1 MSYFRIDSFLLKP
14 SSQLFNT
21 VVFMNKD
28 NSHTILTF
36 IVPKVLVINSLS
48 ETVIEKFHLVQY
60 AMLFVTWHKNIK
72 LIMICKFY

>member
-1 MSYFRIDSFLLKP
+1 
-14 SSQLFNT
+14 
-21 VVFMNKD
+21 MNKN
-28 NSHTILTF
+28 NSHTILNF